1 MVIES
6 QKDNLNLP
14 DNKYEID
21 ANLNGYNVVAGVDEA
36 GRGPLA
42 GPVVA
47 AAVILK
53 DIIYGINDSKR
64 LSKTKRVKLFTRIHR
79 EALSV
84 GVGVASAREIES
96 MNILNATLL
105 AMQRAVKGL
114 DRTPDM
120 VIVDGKFTIPNLS
133 IHQQAIVGGDGISIS
148 VAAASIIAKVFRD
161 RIMEGYNALYPFY
174 NFKKNMGYPTKEHR
188 MALKKHGKSPVHRNT
203 FSGVNS

>member
-1 MVIES
+1 MAIES
-6 QKDNLNLP
+6 KKNNLRLP
-14 DNKYEID
+14 DNEYEMD
-21 ANLNGYNVVAGVDEA
+21 ANLNGYHVVAGVDEA

-53 DIIYGINDSKR
+53 DNIYGINDSKR
-64 LSKTKRVKLFTRIHR
+64 LSKTKRLKLFTRIHR

-84 GVGVASAREIES
+84 GVGVASVREIETI
-96 MNILNATLL
+96 NILKASLL

-114 DRTPDM
+114 DYIPDM
-120 VIVDGKFTIPNLS
+120 VIVDGKFIIPDLS
-133 IHQQAIVGGDGISIS
+133 IHQQSIVGGDGISIS

-188 MALKKHGKSPVHRNT
+188 MALKKYGKSPVHRNT
-203 FSGVNS
+203 FRGVNS